1 MDIKQT
7 VIDEALLVDSY
18 FICDLVLS
26 KLYIKTDKEN
36 PWFLLVPRKSGITE
50 LMELSSEEQG
60 HLMEEVTA
68 VSEFLKLYYHPYK
81 INVGALG
88 NIVRQ
93 LHIHVIARFEEDRA
107 WPNPIWGSAPR
118 EIWEEVE
125 LENIKSNF
133 LDFIN

>member
-1 MDIKQT
+1 MKNI

-18 FICDLVLS
+18 FICDLALS
-26 KLYIKTDKEN
+26 KLYLKNDKEN
-36 PWFLLVPRKSGITE
+36 PWFLLIPQKPQMVE

-60 HLMEEVTA
+60 LLMEEVTV

-93 LHIHVIARFEEDRA
+93 LHIHVIARFQEDRA
-107 WPNPIWGSAPR
+107 WPNPLWGVAPR
-118 EIWEEVE
+118 EI
-125 LENIKSNF
+125 LEQDDLAVIKSNF
-133 LDFIN
+133 IDFIS